1 MQTEKEL
8 VRLAQSGDNNAFEKL
23 VRNNMR
29 QVYATAFTIVKNH
42 FDADDVAQTS
52 FIKAYRALNKF
63 KGNSTF
69 KTWITRITINEA
81 KDQKRRKKSKVHLE
95 QIGHLRHLPDK
106 KGDALSNY
114 ITQEKLNEASNVL
127 NLLPLKQRLTVT
139 MRIIDGLSFK
149 EISQAMNISVS
160 SAKTNF
166 HYGIKKATEIIA
178 KRVGR

>member
-8 VRLAQSGDNNAFEKL
+8 VGLAQAGDDYAFEKL

-29 QVYATAFTIVKNH
+29 QVYATAFAIVKNH

-52 FIKAYRALNKF
+52 FIKAYQALNKF

-81 KDQKRRKKSKVHLE
+81 KDQERRKMNNVHLKE
-95 QIGHLRHLPDK
+95 INHLPDK

-139 MRIIDGLSFK
+139 MRIVDGLSFK
-149 EISQAMNISVS
+149 EISQSMNISIS

-166 HYGIKKATEIIA
+166 HYGIKKVADIIA
-178 KRVGR
+178 NRVDR